1 MFLLW
6 IGDVEFKSYSGSVL
20 VADLSQE
27 LVDWPWLTQKV
38 EGVASDR
45 EENVD
50 FRALV
55 SLALRLKRWLCSVG
69 QAA

>member
-27 LVDWPWLTQKV
+27 LVDWLTQKV
-38 EGVASDR
+38 VKCLASDR
-45 EENVD
+45 VENVD
-50 FRALV
+50 FSLLV
-55 SLALRLKRWLCSVG
+55 SLAFTLKRWLCSVG
-69 QAA
+69 EAV